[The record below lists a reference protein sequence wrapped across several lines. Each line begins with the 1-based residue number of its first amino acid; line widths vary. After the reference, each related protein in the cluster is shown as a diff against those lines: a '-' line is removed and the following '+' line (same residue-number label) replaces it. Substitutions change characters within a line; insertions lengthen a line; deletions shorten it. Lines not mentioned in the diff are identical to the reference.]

1 MNKDIIS
8 ELMTR
13 SGLSITVTSEDLMI
27 FSEQLIQKAEDRI
40 RKANEAKANE
50 RWLSTAEAKVMTGL
64 SVSTLTRYAKRGML
78 TTRRVGSAL
87 LFNYRD
93 LKQIL
98 NGNKKPPTESSFSA
112 V

>member
-13 SGLSITVTSEDLMI
+13 PGISITVTSEDLLI
-27 FSEQLIQKAEDRI
+27 FSEKLIQKAENRI
-40 RKANEAKANE
+40 KKENEAQANE
-50 RWLSTAEAKVMTGL
+50 RWLSTAEAKEMTGL
-64 SVSTLTRYAKRGML
+64 SVSTLTRYAKRGIL

-87 LFNYRD
+87 LIKYSD
-93 LKQIL
+93 LKIL
-98 NGNKKPPTESSFSA
+98 GKNKKPPTGSCVSA